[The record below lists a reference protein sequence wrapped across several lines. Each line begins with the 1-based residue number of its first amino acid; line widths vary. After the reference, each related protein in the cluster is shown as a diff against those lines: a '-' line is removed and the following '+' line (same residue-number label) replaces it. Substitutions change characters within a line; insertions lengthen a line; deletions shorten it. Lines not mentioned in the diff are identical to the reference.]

1 MGLVYFGEYR
11 FDAKL
16 VAFDKDGTLFDFH
29 ASWRPVFLEA
39 VDRLLSQFPQFSNR
53 AEMQAELFRSLGYSA
68 ADGTFSEDGPFATA
82 TSDATIHAAATVIQ
96 QFSGPTLPWYEC
108 EQLVRRT
115 FAPILVNSV
124 DYLPVTGLVSFFSS
138 LHEGGVRI
146 AVITSDDSAPT
157 EAALAKFRLSRFV
170 DYIGCADSPTRH
182 KPAPDQLLA
191 AAKLLDVSLTQTVV
205 VGDSAA
211 DLRMARS
218 AGAGLAVG
226 VLTGVGSRKT
236 LGPLADLIL
245 DSIAEIRLGASQ
257 AGEQPLEP
265 DRSSGRPS
273 EL

>member
-1 MGLVYFGEYR
+1 MGLVYFGEYC

-16 VAFDKDGTLFDFH
+16 VVFDKDGTLFDFH
-29 ASWRPVFLEA
+29 ASWRPIFLEA
-39 VDRLLSQFPQFSNR
+39 VDRLLSQFSNR

-68 ADGTFSEDGPFATA
+68 ADGTFSEEGPFATA

-96 QFSGPTLPWYEC
+96 QFSGPAPWYEC

-115 FAPILVNSV
+115 FASILVNST
-124 DYLPVTGLVSFFSS
+124 DYLPVIGLVSFFSS
-138 LHEGGVRI
+138 LHENGVRI

-170 DYIGCADSPTRH
+170 DYIGCGDSPNRH

-236 LGPLADLIL
+236 LSPLADLIL

>member
-1 MGLVYFGEYR
+1 MGLVYFGEYC
-11 FDAKL
+11 FDAQL

-29 ASWRPVFLEA
+29 ASWRPRFLEA
-39 VDRLLSQFPQFSNR
+39 VDRLLSQFSNR
-53 AEMQAELFRSLGYSA
+53 VEMQAELFHNLGYNA

-82 TSDATIHAAATVIQ
+82 TCDATIHAAATVIQ

-108 EQLVRRT
+108 KQLVRRKI
-115 FAPILVNSV
+115 APILANSV
-124 DYLPVTGLVSFFSS
+124 DYSPVIELALFFFS
-138 LHEGGVRI
+138 LHENGVRI

-170 DYIGCADSPTRH
+170 DYIGCGDSPNRH

-191 AAKLLDVSLTQTVV
+191 AAKLLDVSLAQTVV

-211 DLRMARS
+211 DLCMARS
-218 AGAGLAVG
+218 ADAGLAVG
-226 VLTGVGSRKT
+226 VLTGVGSSKT

-245 DSIAEIRLGASQ
+245 DSIAEIRVGASQ

-265 DRSSGRPS
+265 DCSSGRPS